1 MLFLHTQNDLVNT
14 EVKMLFKVTKE
25 KNKETTNLLP
35 NKTYIGLVPK
45 SDEILMEGIRD
56 SGWRGI
62 GSCCARN

>member
-35 NKTYIGLVPK
+35 NKTYIGLVLK

-56 SGWRGI
+56 SGE
-62 GSCCARN
+62 A